1 MTENITSTAG
11 QIRARLGGRHPRLAI
26 ILGSGLGALADRI
39 ENAVIIPYREIDG
52 FPQSTVSGHKGAL
65 ICGMLA
71 GKEVLC
77 LQGRFHLYEGHHPS
91 VINRVIK
98 ILAALGITGLIVTN
112 AAGSCRPDMGAGS
125 LMLINDHIN
134 FSGSNPLTGPNDE
147 ALGPRFPDMSDAY
160 TADWRSRI
168 HRLANRNGLTLFDG
182 TYLMVAGP
190 NFETAAEIRAFQTLG
205 ADAVGMSTV
214 PEVICAVHS
223 GMKVLGL
230 SVITNLGTGLKSG
243 VQSHAETLAQ
253 AEKASADLIRLVTDF
268 VKELN

>member
-134 FSGSNPLTGPNDE
+134 FSGSNPDRP
-147 ALGPRFPDMSDAY
+147 
-160 TADWRSRI
+160 
-168 HRLANRNGLTLFDG
+168 
-182 TYLMVAGP
+182 
-190 NFETAAEIRAFQTLG
+190 Q
-205 ADAVGMSTV
+205 
-214 PEVICAVHS
+214 
-223 GMKVLGL
+223 
-230 SVITNLGTGLKSG
+230 
-243 VQSHAETLAQ
+243 
-253 AEKASADLIRLVTDF
+253 
-268 VKELN
+268 